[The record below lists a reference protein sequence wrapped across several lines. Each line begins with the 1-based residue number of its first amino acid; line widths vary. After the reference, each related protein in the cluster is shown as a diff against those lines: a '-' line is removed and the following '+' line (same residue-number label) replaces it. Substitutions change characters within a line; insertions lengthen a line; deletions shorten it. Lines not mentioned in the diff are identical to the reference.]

1 MPPQEK
7 GTNFKTMTSLASP
20 SDRRRLIWPIA
31 LAITITW
38 CSGRSV
44 DGLPPTFE
52 GSDKVVHF
60 LLFGLMATLVA
71 RIETVART
79 RPLGRYA
86 AILIVSVF
94 GVTDEL
100 HQHFTPGR
108 SMDFWDWVADSL
120 GAGLATALYA
130 EWLSYRRW
138 LESPLRGWARKR
150 RVEIEH
156 EACVIAADGRS

>member
-1 MPPQEK
+1 
-7 GTNFKTMTSLASP
+7 MTSSASH
-20 SDRRRLIWPIA
+20 SDRRRLIWPVA
-31 LAITITW
+31 LALTITW
-38 CSGRSV
+38 CSARPV
-44 DGLPPTFE
+44 EGLPPTFE

-71 RIETVART
+71 RIEAVQQT

-86 AILIVSVF
+86 ASLVVSVF

-120 GAGLATALYA
+120 GAVLATVLYT
-130 EWLSYRRW
+130 EWHRYRRV
-138 LESPLRGWARKR
+138 LESPVLALFRKR
-150 RVEIEH
+150 RIET
-156 EACVIAADGRS
+156 ESLPCVIAADGRS